1 MSRNSVLQELSV
13 RRFAV
18 EQSEKSKADSK
29 KESKV
34 YLFIFVFR
42 VWQRL
47 IITVNL
53 TSWSARHTQTCRHRR
68 RHQRWQCIV
77 TACTIQHSGG
87 GSNLKVGGAHGE
99 RGARAYKGVW
109 RQSPQ
114 RGLGAEPLV
123 RGSGGEAPPEAER
136 FLGNMSKGQ
145 AIFAPLPSFW
155 KCWNISQTMLRIK
168 VGLRYTKNT
177 HTVCVNRLNCR
188 TCSASDVQNHTVR
201 SHYLAIIRE

>member
-29 KESKV
+29 KREQS
-34 YLFIFVFR
+34 LPLHFR
-42 VWQRL
+42 LQSLTETHHYCQPHQL
-47 IITVNL
+47 ICQT
-53 TSWSARHTQTCRHRR
+53 HTQTCRQRC

-145 AIFAPLPSFW
+145 AIFAPLPSF
-155 KCWNISQTMLRIK
+155 
-168 VGLRYTKNT
+168 
-177 HTVCVNRLNCR
+177 
-188 TCSASDVQNHTVR
+188 
-201 SHYLAIIRE
+201 